1 MVRMHRV
8 SRQPC
13 RSAVQDY
20 ARGRPDGADFV
31 SVLYVERKGF
41 ERSGF
46 RLDRV
51 AYFGPSGTFT
61 EAALSR
67 FEGEGRLAGLGAQG
81 PVERLAADSQR
92 AALDMVRSGAADLA
106 CVPIESS
113 IEGPVLPTLDPL
125 AEGTRLQIFA
135 ETELDIAFT
144 IVARP
149 GTAVEDVQTIG
160 AYPVA
165 AAQVRQWLAARMPHS
180 RVMPASSNAGAA
192 EDVAAGSVDAGV
204 STALAGERLGL
215 GVLADG
221 VVDVEGARTRFV
233 LVGRPGTTPPPTG
246 ADRTGVFLYLPN
258 EPGSLAQA
266 LMQFSIRGV
275 DLTRIA
281 SRPTR
286 SGLGNYYFQLDC
298 TGHIDDTPVAEVL
311 KALHRTTAE
320 VRFLGS
326 WPASHTEGT
335 PPPSDRETVDW
346 LERMR
351 QGREAT

>member
-1 MVRMHRV
+1 MLQGER
-8 SRQPC
+8 PAA
-13 RSAVQDY
+13 SASDY
-20 ARGRPDGADFV
+20 AAGRPRRADFV
-31 SVLYVERKGF
+31 SVQDV
-41 ERSGF
+41 ERSGI
-46 RLDRV
+46 RVERV

-67 FEGEGRLAGLGAQG
+67 FEDEGRLAGLGAAG

-92 AALDMVRSGAADLA
+92 EALGMVRSGAADMA

-144 IVARP
+144 IVASP
-149 GTAVEDVQTIG
+149 GMTMDKVATVG

-165 AAQVRQWLAARMPHS
+165 AAQVRQWLTARLPRA
-180 RVMPASSNAGAA
+180 RVVPASSNAGAA
-192 EDVAAGSVDAGV
+192 EDVAAGRVDAGV
-204 STALAGERLGL
+204 STALAGDRLGL
-215 GVLADG
+215 EPLADG

-233 LVGRPGTTPPPTG
+233 LVGRPGPTPARTG
-246 ADRTGVFLYLPN
+246 ADRTGVFLYLTN

-326 WPASHTEGT
+326 WPASHGEGS
-335 PPPSDRETVDW
+335 PPPPDHETVDW
-346 LERMR
+346 LDRMR